1 MLPDV
6 SWEQKSPPVEN
17 HCSNSVILS
26 VCWAPCFLWLLKWGE
41 GSQPH
46 WMQTNL
52 NLHPEMA
59 GYKLSISFV
68 LARENPGLGSGWSK
82 GLKACDFTGK
92 CPPGDTDT
100 AGQKQVVSHLLIGL
114 LGKEHRSLQSIG
126 CFSLPEVLWFRWKK
140 FTWMWTH
147 NTLQSVLT
155 PTKHILRLTVELV
168 TTFWPNEKLRYFSC
182 LIKLIFLF
190 PVSW

>member
-100 AGQKQVVSHLLIGL
+100 AGMGKSRWSVICWLASWERSTVLSSLLAASLYPRFCGSGGKSLHECGL
-114 LGKEHRSLQSIG
+114 
-126 CFSLPEVLWFRWKK
+126 
-140 FTWMWTH
+140 T
-147 NTLQSVLT
+147 
-155 PTKHILRLTVELV
+155 ILCKV
-168 TTFWPNEKLRYFSC
+168 Y
-182 LIKLIFLF
+182 
-190 PVSW
+190 